1 MTPTASRLPL
11 WFKLIYTAFVAV
23 LVPTYWYHYG
33 PGNFLYFCDLA
44 LLLTGVAIWME
55 SAVLVSACAVGILLP
70 QMLWMLDFLFT
81 GLGWPITGMT
91 TYMYEPRIPW
101 FTRFLSFF
109 HFWQPP
115 VLVWLLWRLGYDRR
129 GLVVWWPIGW
139 AAMLASYLWLPPP
152 PAPADQTGLP
162 VNVNFVFGLDGQG
175 AQTWM
180 PPHLYLGVLML
191 ALLVLLWWPSHWLL
205 SRIPAFARTPVDRSK
220 AR

>member
-1 MTPTASRLPL
+1 
-11 WFKLIYTAFVAV
+11 
-23 LVPTYWYHYG
+23 
-33 PGNFLYFCDLA
+33 
-44 LLLTGVAIWME
+44 
-55 SAVLVSACAVGILLP
+55 
-70 QMLWMLDFLFT
+70 
-81 GLGWPITGMT
+81 
-91 TYMYEPRIPW
+91 MYEPSIPW

-152 PAPADQTGLP
+152 PAPADQPGLP

-205 SRIPAFARTPVDRSK
+205 SRIPAFARAPVGRST